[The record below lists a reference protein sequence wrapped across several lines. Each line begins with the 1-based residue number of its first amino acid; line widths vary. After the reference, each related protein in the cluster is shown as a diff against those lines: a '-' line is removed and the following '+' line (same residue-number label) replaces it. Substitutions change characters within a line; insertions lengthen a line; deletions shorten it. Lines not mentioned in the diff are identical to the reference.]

1 MVTVPVRDPVAV
13 GVNVMEIVQLP
24 RAATELPHVLVWA
37 KSPVTVMLP
46 TLKATDEPLLT
57 ITDFGALVLPTA
69 TLPNEREL
77 LERLALCPTAGRA
90 AAIMKT
96 DARRIKCEATNRPR
110 MFMPLLGNLPNPA
123 QPGAITWGRW
133 RGRSYVRRASR
144 RYTD

>member
-1 MVTVPVRDPVAV
+1 MPLSVIFCGLLFALSLMVTVPVRDPAAV

-57 ITDFGALVLPTA
+57 VTDFGALVLPTA

-77 LERLALCPTAGRA
+77 LERLALCRDCWT
-90 AAIMKT
+90 
-96 DARRIKCEATNRPR
+96 RRGDHEDGCKKK
-110 MFMPLLGNLPNPA
+110 
-123 QPGAITWGRW
+123 
-133 RGRSYVRRASR
+133 
-144 RYTD
+144 